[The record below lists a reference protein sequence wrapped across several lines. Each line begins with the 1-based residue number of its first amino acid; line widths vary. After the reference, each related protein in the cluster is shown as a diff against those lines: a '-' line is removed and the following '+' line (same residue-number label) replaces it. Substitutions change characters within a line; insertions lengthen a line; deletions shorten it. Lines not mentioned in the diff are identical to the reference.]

1 MKRRFLLIAAVPLS
15 FVAGCAGLTGTQ
27 ISSINSYSRLLE
39 KNADIPG
46 TIITEFIG
54 IKYDIELF
62 NTGTVEADLA
72 NEKLWNSYRGK
83 ESAVEKA
90 KKADL
95 SLKIMGEY
103 AVGLARLSSDK
114 LSEDIKKPSEKL
126 GIAVDTLIDRFN
138 SATGRSIPPG
148 IGLLLSKGVAFVGR
162 SLIRDEQA
170 EALREYLQEG
180 DTLIALTTAE
190 LKKELDTLV
199 LGQWVPA
206 LKEELKTKQ
215 EDLLNNLNPEG
226 DYTAWYATQV
236 NKEASSLIARIDNM
250 EKLARKAVRSAGAI
264 RRAHREILANV
275 MERKDIVEVL
285 VETRELYR
293 DTKDLYDTW
302 RSVTKSEK

>member
-1 MKRRFLLIAAVPLS
+1 LIAAVPLS
-15 FVAGCAGLTGTQ
+15 FAAGCAGLTGTQ
-27 ISSINSYSRLLE
+27 ISSINNYSRLLE

-138 SATGRSIPPG
+138 RATGKSIPPG
-148 IGLLLSKGVAFVGR
+148 IGMLLSKGVAFVGR

-170 EALREYLQEG
+170 ENLREYLQEG

-236 NKEASSLIARIDNM
+236 NKEASSLIARIDNL
-250 EKLARKAVRSAGAI
+250 EKLAGKAVRSAGAI
-264 RRAHREILANV
+264 RRAHEELLANV

-293 DTKDLYDTW
+293 DTKDLYDAW
-302 RSVTKSEK
+302 QSVIKSEK